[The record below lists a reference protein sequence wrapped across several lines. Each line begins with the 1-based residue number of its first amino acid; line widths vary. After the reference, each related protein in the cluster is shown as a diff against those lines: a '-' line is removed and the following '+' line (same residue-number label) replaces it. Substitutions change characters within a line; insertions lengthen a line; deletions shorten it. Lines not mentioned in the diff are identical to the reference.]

1 MQRIIDDKIKFYKE
15 ITEGSKKNIYSTL
28 EGQGIQIY

>member
-15 ITEGSKKNIYSTL
+15 ITEGSKNIYSTL